1 MRTRSSDPDGGTSGI
16 AGVGATAIVAAGV
29 VLSLVAAGCG
39 EGPRMDDPDAAVRAP
54 DAYTM
59 PTEATAEAC
68 RNGVD
73 DDADSLLDCDDPDC
87 AALTFCT
94 PPPNEAGDTL
104 CDNGIDDDEDG
115 AADCLDSGCAR
126 ARACLPPEGGSL
138 CANRFDDDRD
148 GAIDCDDTGCAAAP
162 ACATAPE
169 AGALCANFVDDDL
182 DGQIDC
188 EDPSCADAAACR
200 LPETSLALCSNR
212 LDDDRDGLTDCDDP
226 GCDILPSCLRGT
238 RCGPV
243 PTTGRCATPT
253 SIEVCAVS
261 TGDGGANIVT
271 FDCRPG
277 ETCRVDGSGAS
288 CVFAGICR
296 EGTIECLDSSRVRV
310 CTAGAWESFT
320 CPRSCVSTVL
330 GDGCAPDAPTRTT
343 TGVLRYQARGRNAE
357 WTDWGPTFEAL
368 AQRFLVL
375 SMRST
380 ATSTELFDATV
391 TTEGEEG
398 VGGRFSLR
406 VPTIPTAD
414 DYLVAAAVGVGP
426 DGSFTY
432 VVADPGWAPSL
443 TARDEVDDPPA
454 PALWSWSTPILGRID
469 GDPFLITTAMG
480 SGAARVFDYAR
491 YVHTLLTSHFAGR
504 ATPTLVVWTGL
515 GTTWSC
521 GACAAPWPTSF
532 ADLSFDSQ
540 IWIAGGTDEGYW
552 ADAVTAHELGHFMMG
567 AYGVF
572 PGEAGAHILGI
583 PVQPGMAWSEGW
595 ATFVSSDVR
604 NDSVYFDKQ
613 RAGAFWFDVGSRL
626 YETGAPW
633 LRPDA
638 TAGLT
643 QVIDENEVATML
655 WQSSGVVSRAAL
667 WDALASPRMTSGPFE
682 RGYTRR
688 VWTDPLRPE
697 SYTDTGVSAMHLAD
711 YFDALRCEEALDAET
726 LDLITEPLIHYP
738 YPSRSPLCR

>member
-1 MRTRSSDPDGGTSGI
+1 MRTWSDDPATWRSDLTRGGASTVAS
-16 AGVGATAIVAAGV
+16 AGVLLWLLA
-29 VLSLVAAGCG
+29 SGCE
-39 EGPRMDDPDAAVRAP
+39 EGPMGMDPPDAAVLAP
-54 DAYTM
+54 DGYAM
-59 PTEATAEAC
+59 PIETTAEAC
-68 RNGVD
+68 RNAAD
-73 DDADSLLDCDDPDC
+73 DDEDSLLDCDDPDC
-87 AALTFCT
+87 AAFAFCA
-94 PPPNEAGDTL
+94 PPPDETGDAL

-126 ARACLPPEGGSL
+126 ARACLPPERAAL
-138 CANRFDDDRD
+138 CTNGFDDDRD
-148 GAIDCDDTGCAAAP
+148 GTTDCDDTGC
-162 ACATAPE
+162 
-169 AGALCANFVDDDL
+169 
-182 DGQIDC
+182 I
-188 EDPSCADAAACR
+188 DAAACR
-200 LPETSLALCSNR
+200 PPETSLALCSNR

-226 GCDILPSCLRGT
+226 GCDLLPGCLRGT

-288 CVFAGICR
+288 CVFAGFCR
-296 EGTIECLDSSRVRV
+296 EGAIECLDSSRVRV
-310 CTAGAWESFT
+310 CTAGAWESLA
-320 CPRSCVSTVL
+320 CPRSCISTVL

-357 WTDWGPTFEAL
+357 WADWGPTFEAV

-380 ATSTELFDATV
+380 ATSNELFDAAV

-432 VVADPGWAPSL
+432 VVADPGWAPSV
-443 TARDEVDDPPA
+443 TARDVADAA
-454 PALWSWSTPILGRID
+454 PEPTPWFWSTPLLGRID

-480 SGAARVFDYAR
+480 SGAARVFDYTR
-491 YVHTLLTSHFAGR
+491 YVQTLLASHFAGR
-504 ATPTLVVWTGL
+504 AAPTLVVWTGL

-532 ADLSFDSQ
+532 ADLSFGSQ

-552 ADAVTAHELGHFMMG
+552 ADAVTAHELGHVMMD
-567 AYGVF
+567 AYGAF

-604 NDSVYFDKQ
+604 NDSVFFDKQ
-613 RAGAFWFDVGSRL
+613 SGGAFWFDVGSRL
-626 YETGAPW
+626 YGSGRPW
-633 LRPDA
+633 PRPDA
-638 TAGLT
+638 AAGLS
-643 QVIDENEVATML
+643 QAIDENEVSVML
-655 WQSSGVVSRAAL
+655 WQTSGVVPRSVL
-667 WDALASPRMTSGPFE
+667 WDTLASPRMTTAPFE
-682 RGYTRR
+682 RGYARR
-688 VWTDPLRPE
+688 VWEDPRRPE
-697 SYTDTGVSAMHLAD
+697 LYADTGVSAMHLAD
-711 YFDALRCEEALDAET
+711 YFDALRCTEAIDAES
-726 LDLITEPLIHYP
+726 LDLITEPLLHYP